1 MTVQKRDKKRKYTRR
16 EGVKALPNPPAN
28 KAILEPV
35 EVKYSRKCDYCQK
48 LSDSVYCPR
57 CGKVTNYNR
66 GN

>member
-1 MTVQKRDKKRKYTRR
+1 MTIPKRDKKKRTKR

-35 EVKYSRKCDYCQK
+35 KTRKCDYCQK

-57 CGKVTNYNR
+57 CGRVTNWNK